1 MTQKIHFEGM
11 RVVGI
16 EATVAPMGS
25 PDFDPEAIPALW
37 RKLMNN
43 TDLSPYFDGPM
54 YGVGVMIAD
63 TGKMRYVAGFSS
75 NAEFPGA
82 SSIDVP
88 EGAYFVVEHRG
99 SLAGYGQT
107 LGTFFRET
115 VPAEKLGL
123 GDGPFVEIYG
133 KEFDAASPD
142 SRFDT
147 LISAATS

>member
-1 MTQKIHFEGM
+1 MTQKIQFEGM

-25 PDFDPEAIPALW
+25 PEFDPEAIPTLW
-37 RKLMNN
+37 RKLMENS
-43 TDLSPYFDGPM
+43 DLSPYFDGPM
-54 YGVGVMIAD
+54 YGVGEMIGEI
-63 TGKMRYVAGFSS
+63 GKMRYVAGFSS

-82 SSIDVP
+82 ASIDVP

-107 LGTFFRET
+107 LGKFFRET
-115 VPAEKLGL
+115 VPTEKLQL
-123 GDGPFVEIYG
+123 GDGPFVEVYG
-133 KEFDAASPD
+133 PEFDAGSPH

-147 LISAATS
+147 LISAA